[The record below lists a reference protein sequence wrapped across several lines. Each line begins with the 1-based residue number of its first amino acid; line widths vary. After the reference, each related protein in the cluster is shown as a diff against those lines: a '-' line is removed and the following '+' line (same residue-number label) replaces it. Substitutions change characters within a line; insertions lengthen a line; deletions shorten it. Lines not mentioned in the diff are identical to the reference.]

1 MNLSMENEWDAAL
14 GCESQSLVSI
24 KNNGWYI
31 CYLHR
36 KVYSVEVS
44 ASGSGGNEIMCSL
57 GKSGETFSA
66 MSEIVVKY
74 LDENMAVDTFTTAR
88 PLHVCIWTWAS
99 QVILSSREGL

>member
-1 MNLSMENEWDAAL
+1 MDLSMEKEWDAAFE
-14 GCESQSLVSI
+14 CESQSLVSV

-44 ASGSGGNEIMCSL
+44 ATDVSNEIVCSL
-57 GKSGETFSA
+57 GKSGERFSA

-74 LDENMAVDTFTTAR
+74 LDENMAVDRFTTAR

-99 QVILSSREGL
+99 QAIVSSREGL